1 MEQLFRGAA
10 RSIDSTLIT
19 KVEYIALGHAA
30 REAVGIRRFINE
42 LVLEVVEN
50 VTLHDD
56 NEMSIT
62 LTKNVESQRRT
73 KHIDV
78 KDHHIRVLISE
89 GELTVVWVSSSA
101 EDAGRWHDQS
111 ITNQD
116 FPEALSIAS
125 DGYRVRG
132 ATVT

>member
-19 KVEYIALGHAA
+19 KVEYIVLGHAA

-56 NEMSIT
+56 SEMSI
-62 LTKNVESQRRT
+62 KNVESQRRT

-78 KDHHIRVLISE
+78 QDHHIRVLISE

-111 ITNQD
+111 IANQD